1 MRSQFLFDFDRCPLC
16 NYDLMDGF
24 EAPPRP
30 AQPQQQNNNQELIR
44 RMMGLRRGRTSRRQ
58 LATMLAAMDDSVV

>member
-1 MRSQFLFDFDRCPLC
+1 
-16 NYDLMDGF
+16 MDGF

-30 AQPQQQNNNQELIR
+30 AQPQQQNNNQELFR
-44 RMMGLRRGRTSRRQ
+44 RMMGVRRGRSARRQ